1 MAGALGV
8 QLGGVNFYGRRR
20 AERPVLGDAE
30 VPLSVRHVDRAERIM
45 TAAYLMA
52 IVGVVGILSW

>member
-8 QLGGVNFYGRRR
+8 QLGGVNSYGGRR

-30 VPLSVRHVDRAERIM
+30 SALSFMQVDRAVSIM
-45 TAAYLMA
+45 TVAYLMA
-52 IVGVVGILSW
+52 IVGAVRFLWR

>member
-8 QLGGVNFYGRRR
+8 QLGGVNFYGGRR

-30 VPLSVRHVDRAERIM
+30 APLSVRHVDRAERIM

-52 IVGVVGILSW
+52 IVGLVGVLSW